1 MIMINKWHQKHL
13 LQFLIHIE
21 QGNKQPLSIKQ
32 QVCNIRNQQEEKFEK
47 IAAEIDVSDRL
58 KLAIYC

>member
-13 LQFLIHIE
+13 LQFLVHIE

-32 QVCNIRNQQEEKFEK
+32 QVCNIRNQQEENFEK
-47 IAAEIDVSDRL
+47 TAAKIDVSDRL

>member
-13 LQFLIHIE
+13 LQFLVHIE